1 MHHRGFRFGRLIM
14 FLLIIGGLIAMGRGR
29 YRAGFEDGFVRGMA
43 FAAVD
48 GGSGEASPDS
58 AAVPP
63 AWFAP
68 WGRGWGHG
76 GLGPVEGGV
85 SLGFGLLGFAFI
97 AFMAMLVMGA
107 MGRRCGAH
115 YGPPG
120 AWGHPG
126 HPGHPGHRGHRDHGR
141 PNPSD
146 EIGPEKQPE
155 DYV

>member
-1 MHHRGFRFGRLIM
+1 MHHRGFRFGRLIL
-14 FLLIIGGLIAMGRGR
+14 FLLLIGGLIAMGRGR

-48 GGSGEASPDS
+48 GGSGEASSGS

-63 AWFAP
+63 AYSAP

-76 GLGPVEGGV
+76 GLGPVEGGF

-120 AWGHPG
+120 AWS
-126 HPGHPGHRGHRDHGR
+126 HPGHPGHRDHRDHGR

-146 EIGPEKQPE
+146 EIGPEKKPE